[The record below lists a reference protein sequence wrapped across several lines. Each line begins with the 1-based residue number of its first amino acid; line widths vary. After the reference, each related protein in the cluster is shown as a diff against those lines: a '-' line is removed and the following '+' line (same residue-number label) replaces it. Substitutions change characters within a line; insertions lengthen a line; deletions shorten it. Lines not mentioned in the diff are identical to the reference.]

1 MARYPIPRPNELMLV
16 DRKEELEELKK
27 SQPYIYRWRALFGL
41 VILFFCAI
49 CGFFLFRDAQ
59 NILFWFE
66 ELGPMGAVYFTLGL
80 SLAVIIMI
88 PTPLI
93 KVSAGAIFPF
103 WIAAAANFIASL
115 LGGLIAFLLGRW
127 LFRESIQRSLMN
139 DSRLQNI
146 EQALTNDAM
155 KISILV
161 RLSPL
166 IPDEW
171 LNYLMSA
178 TPVSLRVYMISN
190 CSGIVYSL
198 AYAYYGHALGR
209 FALSSSGIDEMSST
223 PMGNAMLLLGIFAS
237 ILATV
242 MVTRASMKAL
252 KDAIP
257 DENPV

>member
-1 MARYPIPRPNELMLV
+1 MAKYPLPQPNELMLI

-27 SQPYIYRWRALFGL
+27 SQPHLYRWRTLFGV

-59 NILFWFE
+59 NILLWFE
-66 ELGPMGAVYFTLGL
+66 GLGPMAPIYFTLGL

-115 LGGLIAFLLGRW
+115 VGGLIAFLLGRW

-209 FALSSSGIDEMSST
+209 FALNSSGIDEMSST
-223 PMGNAMLLLGIFAS
+223 PLGNAMLILGIIAS

-252 KDAIP
+252 KEAIP
-257 DENPV
+257 EEESA

>member
-1 MARYPIPRPNELMLV
+1 MARYPLPRPNELRLV
-16 DRKEELEELKK
+16 DRKSDLDEFKK
-27 SQPYIYRWRALFGL
+27 NQPKIYRWRAFFGL
-41 VILFFCAI
+41 FVLAICAI
-49 CGFFLFRDAQ
+49 CGIFLFKDAQ
-59 NILFWFE
+59 NILLWFE
-66 ELGPMGAVYFTLGL
+66 DLGPLGPIVFTLGL
-80 SLAVIIMI
+80 SLAVVIML
-88 PTPLI
+88 PTPLL
-93 KVSAGAIFPF
+93 KVAAGAIFPF
-103 WIAAAANFIASL
+103 WIAAAANFVASL
-115 LGGLIAFLLGRW
+115 LGGLIAFVLGRW
-127 LFRESIQRSLMN
+127 LFRESIQRSIVN

-146 EQALTNDAM
+146 EHALTVDAM

-209 FALSSSGIDEMSST
+209 FALNSSGIEEMSST
-223 PMGNAMLLLGIFAS
+223 PMGNAMLVLGIVAS

-242 MVTRASMKAL
+242 LVTRVSMKAL
-252 KDAIP
+252 KDVIP
-257 DENPV
+257 EEE

>member
-1 MARYPIPRPNELMLV
+1 MARYPIPRPNELRLI
-16 DRKEELEELKK
+16 DRKSDLDELKK
-27 SQPYIYRWRALFGL
+27 TQPKIYRWRALFGL
-41 VILFFCAI
+41 LLLVSCAI
-49 CGFFLFRDAQ
+49 CGIFLFKDAQ

-66 ELGPMGAVYFTLGL
+66 DLGPMGPIVFTLGL
-80 SLAVIIMI
+80 SLAVVIML

-93 KVSAGAIFPF
+93 KVAAGAIFPF
-103 WIAAAANFIASL
+103 WIAAAANFVASI
-115 LGGLIAFLLGRW
+115 LGGLIAFILGRW
-127 LFRESIQRSLMN
+127 LFRESIQRSIMN
-139 DSRLQNI
+139 DSRLRNI
-146 EQALTNDAM
+146 EYALTVDAM

-209 FALSSSGIDEMSST
+209 FALNSSGIEEMSST
-223 PMGNAMLLLGIFAS
+223 PMGNALLVLGILAS

-242 MVTRASMKAL
+242 AVTRASMKAL
-252 KDAIP
+252 RDVIS
-257 DENPV
+257 EEE

>member
-16 DRKEELEELKK
+16 DRKEELDVLKK
-27 SQPYIYRWRALFGL
+27 SQPHIYRWRALFGFIML
-41 VILFFCAI
+41 LFCAI
-49 CGFFLFRDAQ
+49 CGFLLFRDAQ
-59 NILFWFE
+59 NILLWFE
-66 ELGPMGAVYFTLGL
+66 NLGPMGPVFFTLGL

-103 WIAAAANFIASL
+103 WIAAAANFLASL
-115 LGGLIAFLLGRW
+115 IGGLIAFLLGRW
-127 LFRESIQRSLMN
+127 LFRESIQRSLKE
-139 DSRLQNI
+139 DSRLHNI

-198 AYAYYGHALGR
+198 AYAYYGHALGK
-209 FALSSSGIDEMSST
+209 FALNSSGIENMNST
-223 PMGNAMLLLGIFAS
+223 PMGNAMLLLGILAS

-242 MVTRASMKAL
+242 LVTRASMKAL
-252 KDAIP
+252 KEAIP
-257 DENPV
+257 EEE

>member
-1 MARYPIPRPNELMLV
+1 MAKYPLPRPNELMLI
-16 DRKEELEELKK
+16 DRKEQLEELKK
-27 SQPYIYRWRALFGL
+27 SQPHIYRWRTLFGI
-41 VILFFCAI
+41 VILLFCAI

-59 NILFWFE
+59 NILLWFE
-66 ELGPMGAVYFTLGL
+66 GLGPMGPIYFTLGL

-115 LGGLIAFLLGRW
+115 VGGLIAFLLGRW
-127 LFRESIQRSLMN
+127 LFRESIQRSLMS

-178 TPVSLRVYMISN
+178 TPVSLRVYMVSN

-209 FALSSSGIDEMSST
+209 FALNSSGIDEMSST
-223 PMGNAMLLLGIFAS
+223 PLGNVMLILGIIAS

-252 KDAIP
+252 KEAIP
-257 DENPV
+257 EEESA

>member
-1 MARYPIPRPNELMLV
+1 MARYPIPRPSELRLI
-16 DRKEELEELKK
+16 DRKSDLDELKK
-27 SQPYIYRWRALFGL
+27 SQPKIYRWRALFGL
-41 VILFFCAI
+41 LLLVFCAI
-49 CGFFLFRDAQ
+49 CGVLLFKDAQ

-66 ELGPMGAVYFTLGL
+66 DLGPMGPIVFTLGL
-80 SLAVIIMI
+80 SLAVVIML

-93 KVSAGAIFPF
+93 KVAAGAIFPF
-103 WIAAAANFIASL
+103 WIAAAANFVASI
-115 LGGLIAFLLGRW
+115 LGGLIAFILGRW
-127 LFRESIQRSLMN
+127 LFRESIQRSIMN
-139 DSRLQNI
+139 DSRLRNI
-146 EQALTNDAM
+146 EHALTVDAM

-166 IPDEW
+166 LPDEW

-209 FALSSSGIDEMSST
+209 FALNSSGIEEMSST
-223 PMGNAMLLLGIFAS
+223 PMGNALLVLGIFVS

-242 MVTRASMKAL
+242 VVTRASMKAL
-252 KDAIP
+252 RDVIP
-257 DENPV
+257 EEE

>member
-1 MARYPIPRPNELMLV
+1 MSRYPIPRPNELMLV
-16 DRKEELEELKK
+16 DRKEELDELKK
-27 SQPYIYRWRALFGL
+27 SQPHIYRWRALFGL
-41 VILFFCAI
+41 LMLVFCAI
-49 CGFFLFRDAQ
+49 CGFYLFRDAQ
-59 NILFWFE
+59 NILLWFE
-66 ELGPMGAVYFTLGL
+66 ELGPMGPVFFTLGL
-80 SLAVIIMI
+80 SLAVVIMI

-115 LGGLIAFLLGRW
+115 LGGLIAFILGRW

-146 EQALTNDAM
+146 ETALTNDAM
-155 KISILV
+155 KISVLV

-178 TPVSLRVYMISN
+178 TPVSLRVYMVSN

-209 FALSSSGIDEMSST
+209 FALNSSGIDDMNST
-223 PMGNAMLLLGIFAS
+223 PMGNAMLVLGIIAS

-252 KDAIP
+252 QEAIP
-257 DENPV
+257 EEE

>member
-1 MARYPIPRPNELMLV
+1 MARYPIPRPNELRLI
-16 DRKEELEELKK
+16 DRKSDLDELKK
-27 SQPYIYRWRALFGL
+27 NQPKIYRWRALFGL
-41 VILFFCAI
+41 LLLVSCAI
-49 CGFFLFRDAQ
+49 CGILLFKDAQ

-66 ELGPMGAVYFTLGL
+66 DLWPMGPIVFTLGL
-80 SLAVIIMI
+80 SLAVVIML

-93 KVSAGAIFPF
+93 KVAAGAIFPF
-103 WIAAAANFIASL
+103 WIAAAANFVASI
-115 LGGLIAFLLGRW
+115 LGGLIAFILGRW
-127 LFRESIQRSLMN
+127 LFRESIQRSIMN
-139 DSRLQNI
+139 DSRLRNI
-146 EQALTNDAM
+146 EYALTVDAM

-209 FALSSSGIDEMSST
+209 FALNSSGIEEMSST
-223 PMGNAMLLLGIFAS
+223 PMGNVLLVLGILAS

-242 MVTRASMKAL
+242 AVTRASMKAL
-252 KDAIP
+252 RDVIP
-257 DENPV
+257 EEE